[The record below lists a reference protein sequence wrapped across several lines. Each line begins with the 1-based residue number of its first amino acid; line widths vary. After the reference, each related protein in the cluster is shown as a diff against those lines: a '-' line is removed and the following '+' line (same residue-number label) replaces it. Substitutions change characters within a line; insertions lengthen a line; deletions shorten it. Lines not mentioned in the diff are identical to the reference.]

1 MNNNIKLRINK
12 EVNDFYEWNMI
23 YPNEL
28 WVGFKEKLEL
38 ENYLNSGPI
47 SYADGPVILNDKSQ
61 LKLSGLKIRLK
72 EIESYFKLY
81 YNPHY

>member
-1 MNNNIKLRINK
+1 MNNDIKLKINQ
-12 EVNDFYEWNMI
+12 EINDFYEWNMI

-38 ENYLNSGPI
+38 ENYLNNGPI